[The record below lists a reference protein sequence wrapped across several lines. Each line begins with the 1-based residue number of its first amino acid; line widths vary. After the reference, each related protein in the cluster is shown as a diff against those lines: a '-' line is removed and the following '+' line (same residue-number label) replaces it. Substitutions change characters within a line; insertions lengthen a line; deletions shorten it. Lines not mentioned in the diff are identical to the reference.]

1 MLPSARDPFV
11 LSRRMQHRSREG
23 LEQRGFA
30 QGQLPGTDAAASPWP
45 IPSRVALPPCEP
57 RGHEGRPPGSL
68 ARHPRPHTA
77 IGGRENPPKR
87 PHASVRRERGA
98 NVSGADPSRPPQLAA
113 SRDRRLHRCG
123 ASGVTGN
130 PWPIPYSSANRKT
143 VESQPTKIAAVTS
156 VSKVAM
162 RCLLALGGILTRRSQ
177 LRCEPVHRSLRCQ
190 SPGSAGIRRDERT
203 GGVDPPTRPGP
214 CRNRPL
220 ITRAFFR
227 LMYTIQCSTSIPA
240 A

>member
-1 MLPSARDPFV
+1 MAHSVPGSA
-11 LSRRMQHRSREG
+11 
-23 LEQRGFA
+23 
-30 QGQLPGTDAAASPWP
+30 
-45 IPSRVALPPCEP
+45 PPCEP
-57 RGHEGRPPGSL
+57 RWHEGRPPGSL
-68 ARHPRPHTA
+68 ARHPNLDPTQRSA
-77 IGGRENPPKR
+77 GAKILRKDR
-87 PHASVRRERGA
+87 MRR
-98 NVSGADPSRPPQLAA
+98 SGASEERTSQGPPLHVPQLAA

>member
-1 MLPSARDPFV
+1 MTRTCDLQVRNTKPTQEVTRGYVSCSARACKERHWAAPATAPGSIRLQLLGLPGPRPDGLGPGRAV
-11 LSRRMQHRSREG
+11 RVVVPISAPKAPMVPPNRRECVGPGVSEERTPHGPTPRTP
-23 LEQRGFA
+23 
-30 QGQLPGTDAAASPWP
+30 QLPG
-45 IPSRVALPPCEP
+45 PPESINCC
-57 RGHEGRPPGSL
+57 
-68 ARHPRPHTA
+68 TV
-77 IGGRENPPKR
+77 
-87 PHASVRRERGA
+87 ASVSVG
-98 NVSGADPSRPPQLAA
+98 
-113 SRDRRLHRCG
+113 
-123 ASGVTGN
+123 TGN
-130 PWPIPYSSANRKT
+130 AWPSPYSSANRKT